1 MQNCSRPFNEYTHT
15 ELRPPRN
22 SGKSI
27 VLHSCLQL
35 HYFTIRKYALV
46 YEYCETRRRVRCI
59 HTSTMILL
67 FDFFFGYLGSTIR
80 NSGFNNFFFLF
91 LFVDLWSNLNRL
103 TSFCIKK
110 FCCLFNFVFDLF
122 MSTMWFCEPP
132 EPWEILDSHPQNH
145 FSSVDLVT
153 LKFNLHEDNNTL
165 CIRGNCFQKCYW
177 SECKRFLRCSNIMMR
192 CRLNGFLY
200 VSVCLAV
207 CYVKCLSILFKQ
219 FSRHVYVKW
228 YCGTVVL
235 RMDCHQSLRVNFRS
249 TPLTRFV
256 NSCEIIVFIKTKR

>member
-1 MQNCSRPFNEYTHT
+1 MNIVKHEEECAAST
-15 ELRPPRN
+15 LRQWFCY
-22 SGKSI
+22 SI
-27 VLHSCLQL
+27 
-35 HYFTIRKYALV
+35 
-46 YEYCETRRRVRCI
+46 
-59 HTSTMILL
+59 
-67 FDFFFGYLGSTIR
+67 FFGYLGSTIR
-80 NSGFNNFFFLF
+80 NSGFNNFFLLF

-132 EPWEILDSHPQNH
+132 ETWEILDSHPQNH

-153 LKFNLHEDNNTL
+153 LKFNLHEKTTTHFVYVEIVFENVID
-165 CIRGNCFQKCYW
+165 
-177 SECKRFLRCSNIMMR
+177 
-192 CRLNGFLY
+192 LNVNAFCVVQISWWDAGWTDSYY